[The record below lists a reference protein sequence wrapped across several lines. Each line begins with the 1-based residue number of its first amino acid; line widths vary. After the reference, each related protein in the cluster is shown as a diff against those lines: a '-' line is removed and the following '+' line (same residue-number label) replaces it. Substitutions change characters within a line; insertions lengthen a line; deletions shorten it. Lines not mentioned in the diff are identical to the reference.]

1 MKGNI
6 RAEFRQD
13 SFDLLNFFIRHFRKF
28 VIAGIVAAILSTVIS
43 LLIRPLYE
51 SAVIL
56 YPSSNITEATSL
68 LGETESDRKSVV

>member
-13 SFDLLNFFIRHFRKF
+13 SFDLLNFFMRHFRKF
-28 VIAGIVAAILSTVIS
+28 VTAGIAAAILSAVIS

-51 SAVIL
+51 STVIL
-56 YPSSNITEATSL
+56 YPSSNAS
-68 LGETESDRKSVV
+68 